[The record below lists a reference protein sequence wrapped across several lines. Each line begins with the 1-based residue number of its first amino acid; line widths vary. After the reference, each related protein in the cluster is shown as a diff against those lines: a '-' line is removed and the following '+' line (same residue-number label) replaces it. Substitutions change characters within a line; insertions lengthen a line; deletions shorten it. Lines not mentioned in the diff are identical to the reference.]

1 MKQVFFKLKLSGN
14 GCVNFDDS
22 AKQKDLLRKLGFI
35 NGMIPDNIKL
45 AKKVI
50 SDTGKKDDNG
60 NPIYDYKIKISA
72 DCLRHHTFEHEV
84 DVVTPAVQMLDTMY
98 CNYLLSN
105 VGITR
110 GYMFA
115 SSRDAGKTL
124 KRKSPLTIVDAI
136 QTNGAKSQMFEV
148 GTTSGPRTDTS
159 LFSTEKVG
167 EIEYSTHG
175 VIDLKTLSFISADE
189 KFDRMGL
196 FTEWIDNGLI
206 DKVMK
211 SHYGEDAQY
220 ETGFFVSNAKYLTNT
235 FAECGVRIGDDVVT
249 KLVRYILR
257 SLLGIDI
264 RRNNAWARTVSLEVK
279 IVNNPLEDTFDDE
292 SGWVNVNEGDID
304 SLVIKC
310 DDFYHKAT
318 EEEVKELVEI
328 NELYLQN
335 SNDKKAAKEKKKEEN
350 RQKKAA
356 KKAEAEAAAKA
367 EAEASEAGE

>member
-22 AKQKDLLRKLGFI
+22 AKQKDLLRKLGLI
-35 NGMIPDNIKL
+35 NGMVPDNIKL

-50 SDTGKKDDNG
+50 HDTGKKDEKG

-115 SSRDAGKTL
+115 LSSDVGKSL

-136 QTNGAKSQMFEV
+136 QTNNTKSNMFEV
-148 GTTSGPRTDTS
+148 GTTSGERDETS
-159 LFSTEKVG
+159 LFSSEKIGDV
-167 EIEYSTHG
+167 EYKTHG

-196 FTEWIDNGLI
+196 YTEWIDNGLI

-235 FAECGVRIGDDVVT
+235 FAECGVRLGDNVVT
-249 KLVRYILR
+249 QLVRYILR

-264 RRNNAWARTVSLEVK
+264 RRNNAWTRAVSLEVK
-279 IVNNPLEDTFDDE
+279 EVNNPLVDTFDNK
-292 SGWVNVNEGDID
+292 SGWKQVDEDYID
-304 SLVIKC
+304 SLDIKC

-328 NELYLQN
+328 NELYIQN

>member
-22 AKQKDLLRKLGFI
+22 AKQAELLSKLGI
-35 NGMIPDNIKL
+35 LNGKTTGNIKL

-50 SDTGKKDDNG
+50 SDTGKKDEKG
-60 NPIYDYKIKISA
+60 NPIYDYKVKISA

-115 SSRDAGKTL
+115 LSSDVGKSL

-148 GTTSGPRTDTS
+148 GTTSGPRTYTS
-159 LFSTEKVG
+159 LFSCEKVG

-196 FTEWIDNGLI
+196 YTEWIDNGLI

-211 SHYGEDAQY
+211 SHYGENAQY

-235 FAECGVRIGDDVVT
+235 FAECGVHLGDNVVT
-249 KLVRYILR
+249 QLVRYILR

-264 RRNNAWARTVSLEVK
+264 RRNNAWARAVSLEVK
-279 IVNNPLEDTFDDE
+279 IVNNPLEDTFNDE
-292 SGWVNVNEGDID
+292 SDWKQVDEDYID
-304 SLVIKC
+304 SLEIKC

-318 EEEVKELVEI
+318 EEETKELVEI
-328 NELYLQN
+328 NEKYLQN
-335 SNDKKAAKEKKKEEN
+335 SNDKKAAKEKKKEEK
-350 RQKKAA
+350 RQKQAA
-356 KKAEAEAAAKA
+356 KEAEKEAAAKA
-367 EAEASEAGE
+367 EAEASEDGE

>member
-22 AKQKDLLRKLGFI
+22 AKQKDLLRKLGLI
-35 NGMIPDNIKL
+35 NGMVPDNIKL

-50 SDTGKKDDNG
+50 YDTGKKDEND
-60 NPIYDYKIKISA
+60 NPIYDYKVKISA

-159 LFSTEKVG
+159 LFSCEKVG
-167 EIEYSTHG
+167 DIEYETHG
-175 VIDLKTLSFISADE
+175 VIDLKSLSFISADE

-196 FTEWIDNGLI
+196 YTEWIDNGLI
-206 DKVMK
+206 NKVMK
-211 SHYGEDAQY
+211 SHYGEDAKY
-220 ETGFFVSNAKYLTNT
+220 ETGFFVPNAKYLTNT
-235 FAECGVRIGDDVVT
+235 FAECGVCLGDNVVT
-249 KLVRYILR
+249 QLVQYILR
-257 SLLGIDI
+257 SLLRIDI
-264 RRNNAWARTVSLEVK
+264 RRNNAWARAVSLEVK
-279 IVNNPLEDTFDDE
+279 IVNNPLEDTFDE
-292 SGWVNVNEGDID
+292 KSGWVKMSEGDID
-304 SLVIKC
+304 TFEIKC
-310 DDFYHKAT
+310 DDFFHKAT
-318 EEEVKELVEI
+318 EEETKELVEI

-350 RQKKAA
+350 RKKRAA
-356 KKAEAEAAAKA
+356 KKAEA

>member
-22 AKQKDLLRKLGFI
+22 SKQAYLLKELGIIKGKF
-35 NGMIPDNIKL
+35 NKNIKL

-50 SDTGKKDDNG
+50 SDTGKMDKYG
-60 NPIYDYKIKISA
+60 KPIYDYKVKISS
-72 DCLRHHTFEHEV
+72 DCLRHHIFEHEV

-115 SSRDAGKTL
+115 LKSDVGKSL

-136 QTNGAKSQMFEV
+136 QTNNTKSNMFEV
-148 GTTSGPRTDTS
+148 GTTSGERDENS
-159 LFSTEKVG
+159 LFSSEKIGNV
-167 EIEYSTHG
+167 EYETQG
-175 VIDLKTLSFISADE
+175 VIDLKSLSFISADE

-196 FTEWIDNGLI
+196 YTEWIDNGLI

-211 SHYGEDAQY
+211 SHYGEDAHY

-235 FAECGVRIGDDVVT
+235 FAECGVRLGDNVVT
-249 KLVRYILR
+249 QLVRYILR
-257 SLLGIDI
+257 SLLRIDI
-264 RRNNAWARTVSLEVK
+264 RRNNAWTRAVSLEVK
-279 IVNNPLEDTFDDE
+279 YVNNPLKDTFNDE
-292 SGWVNVNEGDID
+292 SNWKQVDEDFID
-304 SLVIKC
+304 SLEIKC

-328 NELYLQN
+328 NELYLN
-335 SNDKKAAKEKKKEEN
+335 KSKPKKQVREKEKEEK
-350 RQKKAA
+350 RQKMAA
-356 KKAEAEAAAKA
+356 KKAEKEAAAKA
-367 EAEASEAGE
+367 EAAEAGE

>member
-22 AKQKDLLRKLGFI
+22 SKQAYLLKELGI
-35 NGMIPDNIKL
+35 IKGEVNKNIKL

-50 SDTGKKDDNG
+50 KDTGKKDYNG
-60 NPIYDYKIKISA
+60 NPIYDYKVKISS
-72 DCLRHHTFEHEV
+72 DCLRHHIFEHEV

-98 CNYLLSN
+98 CNYLLSQ

-124 KRKSPLTIVDAI
+124 KRKSPLTIVDAV
-136 QTNGAKSQMFEV
+136 QTNNTKSNMFEV
-148 GTTSGPRTDTS
+148 GTASGPREETS
-159 LFSTEKVG
+159 LYSCENIGDV
-167 EIEYSTHG
+167 EYETQG

-196 FTEWIDNGLI
+196 YTEWVDNGLV

-220 ETGFFVSNAKYLTNT
+220 DTGFFTSNAKYLTNT
-235 FAECGVRIGDDVVT
+235 FAECGVLLSDKIVT
-249 KLVRYILR
+249 QLVKYILR

-264 RRNNAWARTVSLEVK
+264 RRNNAWTRTTSLELK
-279 IVNNPLEDTFDDE
+279 IVNNPLEDTFEDN
-292 SGWVNVNEGDID
+292 SGWVKVTEGYID
-304 SLVIKC
+304 TLAIKC
-310 DDFYHKAT
+310 DDFYHKST
-318 EEEVKELVEI
+318 DEEI
-328 NELYLQN
+328 NELVEVNELYSKN
-335 SNDKKAAKEKKKEEN
+335 KNAKKEAKKKKKEEDSKK
-350 RQKKAA
+350 REQKK
-356 KKAEAEAAAKA
+356 KEKEAAAKA
-367 EAEASEAGE
+367 KAETDDNA

>member
-1 MKQVFFKLKLSGN
+1 
-14 GCVNFDDS
+14 
-22 AKQKDLLRKLGFI
+22 
-35 NGMIPDNIKL
+35 
-45 AKKVI
+45 
-50 SDTGKKDDNG
+50 
-60 NPIYDYKIKISA
+60 
-72 DCLRHHTFEHEV
+72 
-84 DVVTPAVQMLDTMY
+84 MLDTMY

-328 NELYLQN
+328 NELYIQN
-335 SNDKKAAKEKKKEEN
+335 SND
-350 RQKKAA
+350 KKAA